1 MDYNYNKFT
10 KSFKRQEVKQYWLII
25 SLFLLCQ
32 TAIASPQQT
41 VTGRVVDENNMPIP
55 GTTVQIKGTT
65 TGVATNMDGEFSL
78 EARENDVLVFSF
90 IGFRT
95 QEVEIQGREVV
106 NVTMEE
112 DPARLD
118 EVIVTGYM
126 KQKKAD
132 LTGAVATASSE
143 EIEKNSYTNVMQG
156 LQGRLPGVRVTGDGS
171 PTGNVGVQIRGITSM
186 RSLLH

>member
-1 MDYNYNKFT
+1 MNYNYRKFIN
-10 KSFKRQEVKQYWLII
+10 SFKKQDAKQYWII
-25 SLFLLCQ
+25 VFLFLLGQ
-32 TAIASPQQT
+32 TVIASPQQT
-41 VTGRVVDENNMPIP
+41 ITGTVVDENNMPVP

-95 QEVEIQGREVV
+95 QEVEIQGREVI

-132 LTGAVATASSE
+132 LTGAV
-143 EIEKNSYTNVMQG
+143 
-156 LQGRLPGVRVTGDGS
+156 
-171 PTGNVGVQIRGITSM
+171 
-186 RSLLH
+186 